1 MIVENI
7 FNNHIYINLKEYV
20 ENNSIYN
27 PKVTKKQPQESKV
40 FPIVPVKLLPIE
52 NKYNNLSYGE
62 ETYSFGIEINIYSQ
76 DKYTNN
82 LKISKKTVCDEV
94 TNKVIEY
101 FKNNYKV
108 SIKVEYDMPNIDSDI
123 HRNYVRITGKLDTK
137 YGNDKL
143 VIYPL

>member
-7 FNNHIYINLKEYV
+7 FNNHIYKNLKVYV
-20 ENNSIYN
+20 ENNSIYS
-27 PKVTKKQPQESKV
+27 PKVTKKQTQESKV

-52 NKYNNLSYGE
+52 NKYNNLSYTE
-62 ETYSFGIEINIYSQ
+62 ETYNFGIEINIYSQ
-76 DKYTNN
+76 DKITNN
-82 LKISKKTVCDEV
+82 SKVSKKTICDEV

-101 FKNNYKV
+101 FRSNFKV

-123 HRNYVRITGKLDTK
+123 HRNYIRINGKLDTK
-137 YGNDKL
+137 YGNDRL